1 MVLWRI
7 FLYIY
12 IYIRKYVLYY
22 SRNAIT
28 TLRIQSIDNDRIPDW
43 IIIAAAAGALLL
55 LIIIAIICW
64 KCGVFGNKDEDEDT
78 GMVMQKVKI

>member
-78 GMVMQKVKI
+78 GMVMQKVKF